1 MARLL
6 TTPGLFL
13 CPKTP
18 RHQLTKLAPSSMP
31 IYKMSGPD
39 LNLDIV
45 INRISVV

>member
-18 RHQLTKLAPSSMP
+18 QHQLAKFAPSCIL
-31 IYKMSGPD
+31 IYKMAGPD

>member
-13 CPKTP
+13 YPKTP
-18 RHQLTKLAPSSMP
+18 QHQLTKFAPSSIL
-31 IYKMSGPD
+31 IYKRAGTD

-45 INRISVV
+45 IN

>member
-13 CPKTP
+13 CPKTHQ
-18 RHQLTKLAPSSMP
+18 HQLNKFAPSSIL
-31 IYKMSGPD
+31 IYKMAGTD